1 MMMMREKE
9 EVERGPSDVWPY
21 RASVE
26 NRSNLNDAPHTAS
39 RDGVSSHFSV
49 LFCLVI
55 RRIEMLWNRIDEM
68 ESKIGKSNLGSREG
82 PDRRIGEVVDP
93 EMKGRGGW

>member
-1 MMMMREKE
+1 
-9 EVERGPSDVWPY
+9 
-21 RASVE
+21 
-26 NRSNLNDAPHTAS
+26 
-39 RDGVSSHFSV
+39 
-49 LFCLVI
+49 
-55 RRIEMLWNRIDEM
+55 MLWNRIDEM